1 MTESD
6 LDNNKN
12 RPFNRCD
19 FLMNKRN
26 NSVVVVVPQQLPKD
40 GSLTLQLKGHD
51 IIFRSGDEDYTKVKV
66 FDKSVIDRLAEHQ
79 QVGIIEAD
87 DGKPQFPAYITAV
100 ANIEK
105 AVESEDAV
113 T

>member
-1 MTESD
+1 MTEPD
-6 LDNNKN
+6 LDSNEN

-40 GSLTLQLKGHD
+40 ADLTLRLKGHD

-79 QVGIIEAD
+79 QVGIIETD

-105 AVESEDAV
+105 AADTDAV